1 VLDRFLTYAK
11 SKPGIWSDHNNEIAV
26 WALEHRSIALVG
38 ETGTPMITGLPRS
51 AA

>member
-11 SKPGIWSDHNNEIAV
+11 NKPGIWSDRNNEIAG

-38 ETGTPMITGLPRS
+38 EPGTPMITGLPRS